1 MTTRTGQGFPKAARI
16 RRRRE
21 FLAFGRSGERRRT
34 ESFVILAMPAID
46 RPRLGLTISRKIG
59 NATVRN
65 RLKRRLREVFR
76 RHPSRA
82 SFGQDVVLIA
92 KEGAGA
98 LSFDALLR
106 EFDAAQARRVPSQRP
121 SRV

>member
-34 ESFVILAMPAID
+34 ESFVVLARPATEEA
-46 RPRLGLTISRKIG
+46 RLGLTISRKIG
-59 NATVRN
+59 SACVRN

-82 SFGQDVVLIA
+82 SFRQDVVLIA
-92 KEGAGA
+92 KEGSGT
-98 LSFDALLR
+98 LTFEDVKR
-106 EFDAAQARRVPSQRP
+106 EFDSAFARRVPSQRP